1 VYYNWCMPSKL
12 NWTSKKDSREWADED
27 LPSRYPSCWRMN
39 IQPAVISTH
48 ESFPL
53 LGEVRTKAMML
64 DKQQGVWQAGI
75 RCQTS

>member
-1 VYYNWCMPSKL
+1 MA
-12 NWTSKKDSREWADED
+12 REEAEGD
-27 LPSRYPSCWRMN
+27 LPPRYPGCWRMN
-39 IQPAVISTH
+39 IQPAVISTY

-64 DKQQGVWQAGI
+64 EKQQDVRQAEI